1 MERETAVARYEGAIQ
16 SAFRDVADALA
27 RRGILGDQMKAQGSL
42 TDAAAIAY
50 RLSMKRY
57 EKGIGIYLNALDAQ
71 RSLYAAQQGL
81 IAIRLSKLTNQVQL
95 YAVLGGGG
103 DAVPTQAMQ
112 KAAE

>member
-1 MERETAVARYEGAIQ
+1 M
-16 SAFRDVADALA
+16 ADALA
-27 RRGILGDQMKAQGSL
+27 RRCILGDQMKAQGSL

-81 IAIRLSKLTNQVQL
+81 IAIRLAELTNQVQL
-95 YAVLGGGG
+95 YAILGGGG
-103 DAVPTQAMQ
+103 DAAPMRATQN
-112 KAAE
+112 AAE